1 MDIGSYK
8 APRREVPLAGGQSFQ
23 VKGLTLTDVSVLVE
37 THFDDLDA
45 IIEMFTNEK
54 VNLSVDNLKSL
65 ATSVVSQAP
74 GLAANLIALGAG
86 AKDAA
91 PNIQSEFPVGTQIK
105 ALMDIGDLTFAE
117 VGGIK
122 KGLEQVVALLA
133 EKRKMLTKSPVRKKA
148 G

>member
-8 APRREVPLAGGQSFQ
+8 APRREVPLAKGQSFH
-23 VKGLTLTDVSVLVE
+23 VKGLTLTDISVLVE

-45 IIEMFTNEK
+45 IMDLLGKEK
-54 VNLSVDNLKSL
+54 VNLTLDNLKPL

-86 AKDAA
+86 QPDAA
-91 PNIQSEFPVGTQIK
+91 PNIQAEFTVGIQIR

-117 VGGIK
+117 VGGVK
-122 KGLEQVVALLA
+122 KGLEQVAALLA
-133 EKRKMLTKSPVRKKA
+133 EKRKTLTKAPVKKRA